1 MTKFDH
7 RINLPKQ
14 FSENDLA
21 ILPISRGSYII
32 SRFEAYQEFE
42 QIDDKIIKVAF
53 PEYIQSI
60 DYENISSEAM
70 AINIVTLSGH
80 ITKFSDWDYLV
91 FAGKFGTYVD
101 TFCQLE
107 LLHPKEEVHVV
118 WGSEG
123 LVVCVNDWDDMEVV
137 LGQARLWVDEI
148 RRVLS

>member
-1 MTKFDH
+1 MD
-7 RINLPKQ
+7 NAELVLL
-14 FSENDLA
+14 SG
-21 ILPISRGSYII
+21 SR
-32 SRFEAYQEFE
+32 A
-42 QIDDKIIKVAF
+42 
-53 PEYIQSI
+53 
-60 DYENISSEAM
+60 
-70 AINIVTLSGH
+70 TGH